1 MAKDNVIG
9 LAMEL
14 DVTDLKAGI
23 QEVNKLV
30 KKSKDEFNNSVAGLE
45 KWQKTSEGLTAKLKQ
60 LDGQLSAQKKAV
72 AGYEAEIK
80 RVSEQEGDHSAELE
94 KLKGKLLQAQTAV
107 KKTEGSINYYEK
119 SLADVTKEEKKTTS
133 ELGKLTNKISEQ
145 KDELSDLSD
154 EYSEA
159 VLKYG
164 KNSTQAKRLKKDI
177 DILTTSLNKNKRTLK
192 DVSRTAVELEDDFSD
207 LDKTSS
213 EIDFSGIG
221 NIAAAGIGA
230 AAGAVGGLVTAF
242 FATAESTRELRTNM
256 SKLKTSFESAGFT
269 AEDATETYKELYSV
283 VGDEG
288 KATEAAAF
296 ISKLAQDQK
305 GLAKWTDICTGVYAE
320 FGDSLPIESLTEAAN
335 ETVKTGKITGALADA
350 LNWAGVNED
359 LFQESLDKCTTE
371 QERNALITETLTSL
385 YGGSAKAFRESNKDI
400 IDGNKATAEL
410 SLAMADL
417 GAIAEPIL
425 TELKTLSTEFLN
437 ELMPLVKLLGEGFAG
452 ALNGSAGASDQF
464 STAIGGI
471 IELIVNKMMNLLP
484 TVLEII
490 VNLVPSIIQTI
501 LNQVP
506 NILQMLLEVGNQII
520 LALTEMMP
528 GLLETVATLLP
539 QIVTTIIGF
548 VPTLLESAIS
558 LFMTLVNAI
567 PVIIPIL
574 LESLPMIIDTIINA
588 AVEAI
593 PRLTEASITFLSAMV
608 DAIPTIVESLGKAL
622 PDIINAVVDGIIS
635 YYPVLLQ
642 GGIDFLMALI
652 DAIPTIISELA
663 KSLPDIITKI
673 LNTITDALPELYETA
688 KKLYGKIVEAVPTI
702 LANLRTAIDE
712 IITSMVGFFT
722 DGASDMMSAGG
733 DLVKGL
739 WEGITGMTDWVID
752 KISGFTD
759 SVLGGIKNFFGIHSP
774 STETALIGKY
784 LDEGLAKGI
793 DDNTDT
799 VVESADEMGE
809 SVIGAIEDST
819 VKKETLADIG
829 KEVSENL
836 AKGLVDNSVMGKIKS
851 ALDKIDDYFDKW
863 KTGVGKY
870 ISQIGNYF
878 SDIMRKGMEF
888 SNALVSYQD
897 QLYENEKNALDAE
910 LEEFTNTKEKE
921 MSSQEEAIQLQL
933 DNLKMQKEQGVII
946 SEEYNAEKEKLERQ
960 LSEFNSQR
968 QKEIEDREIETAK
981 KKNEIAKKQFE
992 SQKKT
997 DIATAVINGAQAILK
1012 GFAELGPIGGAINAA
1027 VQAGITAAQIATIA
1041 AQRYV
1046 PAFAKGG
1053 VVSSPTLALVG
1064 EAGKEAVMPLE
1075 NNTGWITELAEKLS
1089 AVMNRD
1095 YFVNPAGYDTMTTD
1109 SRYGSRSVVNNF
1121 TQVINAPKSPSR
1133 RELYRDTKNLLAL
1146 KGV

>member
-177 DILTTSLNKNKRTLK
+177 DILTTSLNKNERTLK

-288 KATEAAAF
+288 KATEASAF

-417 GAIAEPIL
+417 GAIAEPIM

-528 GLLETVATLLP
+528 GLIETVATLLP
-539 QIVTTIIGF
+539 QIITTIIGF

-574 LESLPMIIDTIINA
+574 LESLPTIIDT
-588 AVEAI
+588 
-593 PRLTEASITFLSAMV
+593 
-608 DAIPTIVESLGKAL
+608 
-622 PDIINAVVDGIIS
+622 
-635 YYPVLLQ
+635 
-642 GGIDFLMALI
+642 
-652 DAIPTIISELA
+652 
-663 KSLPDIITKI
+663 I

-809 SVIGAIEDST
+809 SVIGTIEDST
-819 VKKETLADIG
+819 VKKKTLADIG

-836 AKGLVDNSVMGKIKS
+836 AKGLADNSVMGKIKS

-878 SDIMRKGMEF
+878 SDVMSKGMEF

-910 LEEFTNTKEKE
+910 LETFTKAKEDE
-921 MSSQEEAIQLQL
+921 MSAQEEAIQLQL

-960 LSEFNSQR
+960 LADFNKQR
-968 QKEIEDREIETAK
+968 QAEIEQQEFETAR
-981 KKNEIAKKQFE
+981 KKNEIAQKQFE
-992 SQKKT
+992 SQKKN
-997 DIATAVINGAQAILK
+997 DIATAVINGATAILK
-1012 GFAELGPIGGAINAA
+1012 GFAELGPIGGAVNAA

-1109 SRYGSRSVVNNF
+1109 SGYGSRSVVNNF

>member
-177 DILTTSLNKNKRTLK
+177 DILTTSLNKNERTLK

-230 AAGAVGGLVTAF
+230 VAGAVGGLVTAF

-288 KATEAAAF
+288 KATEASAF

-400 IDGNKATAEL
+400 IDANKATAEL

-528 GLLETVATLLP
+528 GLIETVATLLP
-539 QIVTTIIGF
+539 QIITTIIGF

-574 LESLPMIIDTIINA
+574 LESLPTIIDT
-588 AVEAI
+588 
-593 PRLTEASITFLSAMV
+593 
-608 DAIPTIVESLGKAL
+608 
-622 PDIINAVVDGIIS
+622 
-635 YYPVLLQ
+635 
-642 GGIDFLMALI
+642 
-652 DAIPTIISELA
+652 
-663 KSLPDIITKI
+663 I

-702 LANLRTAIDE
+702 LVNLRTAIDE

-809 SVIGAIEDST
+809 SVIGTIEDST
-819 VKKETLADIG
+819 VKKKALADIG
-829 KEVSENL
+829 KKVSENL

-878 SDIMRKGMEF
+878 SDVMSKGMEF

-933 DNLKMQKEQGVII
+933 DNLRMQKEQGVII

-981 KKNEIAKKQFE
+981 KKNEIAQKQFE
-992 SQKKT
+992 SQKKN
-997 DIATAVINGAQAILK
+997 DIATAVINGATAILK
-1012 GFAELGPIGGAINAA
+1012 GFAELGPIGGAVNAA

-1109 SRYGSRSVVNNF
+1109 SGYGSRSVVNNF

>member
-177 DILTTSLNKNKRTLK
+177 DILTTSLNKNERTLK
-192 DVSRTAVELEDDFSD
+192 DVSRSAVELEDDFSD

-288 KATEAAAF
+288 KATEASAF

-400 IDGNKATAEL
+400 IDANEATAEL

-506 NILQMLLEVGNQII
+506 NILQTLLEVGNQII

-574 LESLPMIIDTIINA
+574 LESLPTIIDT
-588 AVEAI
+588 
-593 PRLTEASITFLSAMV
+593 
-608 DAIPTIVESLGKAL
+608 
-622 PDIINAVVDGIIS
+622 
-635 YYPVLLQ
+635 
-642 GGIDFLMALI
+642 
-652 DAIPTIISELA
+652 
-663 KSLPDIITKI
+663 I

-688 KKLYGKIVEAVPTI
+688 KKMYGKIVEAVPTI

-809 SVIGAIEDST
+809 SVIGTIEDST
-819 VKKETLADIG
+819 VKKKTLADIG

-870 ISQIGNYF
+870 ISQIGDYF
-878 SDIMRKGMEF
+878 SDIMSKGMEF
-888 SNALVSYQD
+888 SNSLVNYQD

-933 DNLKMQKEQGVII
+933 DNLRMQKEQGVII

-960 LSEFNSQR
+960 LADFNKQR
-968 QKEIEDREIETAK
+968 QAEIEQQEFETAR
-981 KKNEIAKKQFE
+981 KKNEIAQKQFE
-992 SQKKT
+992 SQKKN
-997 DIATAVINGAQAILK
+997 DIATAVINGATAILK
-1012 GFAELGPIGGAINAA
+1012 GFAELGPIGGAVNAA

-1109 SRYGSRSVVNNF
+1109 SGYGSRSVVNNF

>member
-177 DILTTSLNKNKRTLK
+177 DILTTSLNKNERTLK

-230 AAGAVGGLVTAF
+230 VAGAVGGLVTAF

-288 KATEAAAF
+288 KATEASAF

-400 IDGNKATAEL
+400 IDANKATAEL

-528 GLLETVATLLP
+528 GLIETVATLLP
-539 QIVTTIIGF
+539 QIITTIIGF

-574 LESLPMIIDTIINA
+574 LESLPTIIDT
-588 AVEAI
+588 
-593 PRLTEASITFLSAMV
+593 
-608 DAIPTIVESLGKAL
+608 
-622 PDIINAVVDGIIS
+622 
-635 YYPVLLQ
+635 
-642 GGIDFLMALI
+642 
-652 DAIPTIISELA
+652 
-663 KSLPDIITKI
+663 I

-702 LANLRTAIDE
+702 LVNLRTAIDE

-809 SVIGAIEDST
+809 SVIGTIEDST
-819 VKKETLADIG
+819 VKKKTLADIG

-878 SDIMRKGMEF
+878 SDIMHKGMEF

-897 QLYENEKNALDAE
+897 QLNENEKNALDAE

-933 DNLKMQKEQGVII
+933 DNLRMQKEQGVII

-981 KKNEIAKKQFE
+981 KKNEIAQKQFE
-992 SQKKT
+992 SQKKN
-997 DIATAVINGAQAILK
+997 DIATAVINGATAILK
-1012 GFAELGPIGGAINAA
+1012 GFAELGPIGGAVNAA

-1109 SRYGSRSVVNNF
+1109 SGYGSRSVVNNF